1 MKRKYVARCSVA
13 FLLILLQADVID
25 SRGSRGRSR
34 SSSSKSH
41 SSSSGSQFGSSS
53 SDSISSSSD
62 SSNSDSSFRNGLGRR
77 RWESSKSEG
86 SSTSYLQP
94 MQEPF
99 PTKHRPQNP
108 EYSSLYP
115 WDSYNAKPWR
125 PKPPKAKL
133 KHVAG
138 ARIAGS
144 AVGADGDFLLGGSMT
159 YMEFPFWD
167 PKEEQWWY
175 EHRDSYSDMVYF
187 RNYDQYPVPEDV
199 FVGDCVNVTVGEF
212 IKNQTDK
219 MEIKVVTHVVRQM
232 CKEEY
237 RESFFRR
244 LRESNS
250 GKIRKMTNTAGA
262 VIASVEGPNGG
273 HDRVVALHIS
283 FLMMLL
289 FLTKL
294 LCY

>member
-1 MKRKYVARCSVA
+1 MKRKYVARCSIA

-53 SDSISSSSD
+53 SNSISSSSD
-62 SSNSDSSFRNGLGRR
+62 SSNSDSSFRNGPRR
-77 RWESSKSEG
+77 NRWESSKSEG

-99 PTKHRPQNP
+99 STKHRPQNP
-108 EYSSLYP
+108 SLYP
-115 WDSYNAKPWR
+115 WDSYDAKPWR

-144 AVGADGDFLLGGSMT
+144 AVGSDGDFLLGGSMT
-159 YMEFPFWD
+159 CMEFHFWD

-175 EHRDSYSDMVYF
+175 EHRNSYSDMVYF

-219 MEIKVVTHVVRQM
+219 MEIKVVTRVVRQM